1 MKKLETS
8 QIIENVLSNGVI
20 TERGVLLLKK
30 RANNGDNEAANF
42 YPSCDIEI
50 EVTEEQSAKGYKWL
64 MNLYKTPT
72 GKERKNN
79 PFGYREMNILDN
91 YKGERFQ
98 FVDLHLCDWRGTPL
112 YPVETGYY
120 FLQKDKKQ
128 AKEYLRVTDEEL
140 EFLAK
145 CEDKD
150 YFKYQLFALGIV
162 ERWQEE
168 SRKAI
173 QALEELTG
181 DVWVNPYKESE
192 ERHRLVLSD
201 EEREEIEGK
210 ILSGYYTESAIQERQ
225 EAKRIAEIEK
235 RKNEV
240 IKTFE
245 KRINKA
251 TKEKDVKLAI
261 LGAGL
266 LSDNYIYYVEG
277 NNVVFNYYSYHD
289 KVTEEEYNNM
299 LKNIDYSL
307 LPEGIKFEFK

>member
-1 MKKLETS
+1 METNTLKYTVVKSFREKGITYKVIATIKLHDECKNGTCSWSITGTLQQKKG
-8 QIIENVLSNGVI
+8 NGRFYDI
-20 TERGVLLLKK
+20 GHGCIHEEILKAFPK
-30 RANNGDNEAANF
+30 L
-42 YPSCDIEI
+42 
-50 EVTEEQSAKGYKWL
+50 K
-64 MNLYKTPT
+64 M
-72 GKERKNN
+72 
-79 PFGYREMNILDN
+79 
-91 YKGERFQ
+91 

-112 YPVETGYY
+112 YPIENGYY
-120 FLQKDKKQ
+120 FLQEDKKQ
-128 AKEYLRVTDEEL
+128 AKEYLRVTDEEMEIL
-140 EFLAK
+140 SK
-145 CEDKD
+145 CDNKE
-150 YFKYQLFALGIV
+150 YFKYQLFALSIV

>member
-1 MKKLETS
+1 MKTNTLKYTVVKSFREKGITYK
-8 QIIENVLSNGVI
+8 VI
-20 TERGVLLLKK
+20 TTIKLHDECKNGTCSWSITGILQQKKGNGRFYDIGHGCIHEEILKAFPK
-30 RANNGDNEAANF
+30 L
-42 YPSCDIEI
+42 
-50 EVTEEQSAKGYKWL
+50 K
-64 MNLYKTPT
+64 M
-72 GKERKNN
+72 
-79 PFGYREMNILDN
+79 
-91 YKGERFQ
+91 

-112 YPVETGYY
+112 YPVENGYY
-120 FLQKDKKQ
+120 FLQEDKKQ
-128 AKEYLRVTDEEL
+128 AKEYLRVTDEEMEIL
-140 EFLAK
+140 SK
-145 CEDKD
+145 CDNKE
-150 YFKYQLFALGIV
+150 YFKYQLFALSIV
-162 ERWQEE
+162 KRWQAE
-168 SRKAI
+168 SKKAI

-192 ERHRLVLSD
+192 ERHRFVLSD
-201 EEREEIEGK
+201 EEREEMEGK
-210 ILSGYYTESAIQERQ
+210 ILSGYYTESSIQERK
-225 EAKRIAEIEK
+225 EAERIAKIEK

>member
-1 MKKLETS
+1 MET
-8 QIIENVLSNGVI
+8 N
-20 TERGVLLLKK
+20 TLKHTVSK
-30 RANNGDNEAANF
+30 I
-42 YPSCDIEI
+42 Y
-50 EVTEEQSAKGYKWL
+50 
-64 MNLYKTPT
+64 
-72 GKERKNN
+72 
-79 PFGYREMNILDN
+79 LDN
-91 YKGERFQ
+91 GNTYKVIATIKLHDECKNGTCSWSITGILQQKKGNGRFYDIGHGCIHEEILKASPKLKM

-112 YPVETGYY
+112 YPVENGYY

-128 AKEYLRVTDEEL
+128 AKEYLRVTDEEM
-140 EFLAK
+140 
-145 CEDKD
+145 
-150 YFKYQLFALGIV
+150 
-162 ERWQEE
+162 
-168 SRKAI
+168 
-173 QALEELTG
+173 
-181 DVWVNPYKESE
+181 
-192 ERHRLVLSD
+192 
-201 EEREEIEGK
+201 EGE
-210 ILSGYYTESAIQERQ
+210 ILSGYYTESAIQEHK
-225 EAKRIAEIEK
+225 EAERIAKIEK

>member
-1 MKKLETS
+1 MKT
-8 QIIENVLSNGVI
+8 N
-20 TERGVLLLKK
+20 TLKHTVSK
-30 RANNGDNEAANF
+30 I
-42 YPSCDIEI
+42 Y
-50 EVTEEQSAKGYKWL
+50 
-64 MNLYKTPT
+64 
-72 GKERKNN
+72 
-79 PFGYREMNILDN
+79 LDN
-91 YKGERFQ
+91 GNTYKVIATIKLHDEFKNGMCSWSITGILYQKKENGRFYNIGYSCLLEGILKASPKLKM
-98 FVDLHLCDWRGTPL
+98 FVDLHLCDWHGVPL
-112 YPVETGYY
+112 YLVGNGYY
-120 FLQKDKKQ
+120 LLQKDKKQ
-128 AKEYLRVTDEEL
+128 AKKYLRVTDEEL

-192 ERHRLVLSD
+192 ERHRLFLSD

-245 KRINKA
+245 ERINKE

-289 KVTEEEYNNM
+289 KIKEEEYNNM

>member
-1 MKKLETS
+1 MKTNTLKHTVVKSFREKGITYK
-8 QIIENVLSNGVI
+8 VI
-20 TERGVLLLKK
+20 TTIKLHDECKNGMYSWSITGILQQKKGNGRFYDIRNGCIHEGILKASPK
-30 RANNGDNEAANF
+30 L
-42 YPSCDIEI
+42 
-50 EVTEEQSAKGYKWL
+50 K
-64 MNLYKTPT
+64 M
-72 GKERKNN
+72 
-79 PFGYREMNILDN
+79 
-91 YKGERFQ
+91 

-112 YPVETGYY
+112 YPVENGYY

-128 AKEYLRVTDEEL
+128 AKEYLRVTDEEMEIL
-140 EFLAK
+140 SK
-145 CEDKD
+145 CDNKE

-162 ERWQEE
+162 ERWQAE
-168 SRKAI
+168 SKKAI

-192 ERHRLVLSD
+192 ERHRFVLSD
-201 EEREEIEGK
+201 EEREEMEGK
-210 ILSGYYTESAIQERQ
+210 ILSGYYTESAIQERK
-225 EAKRIAEIEK
+225 EAERIK

-245 KRINKA
+245 KIINKA

>member
-1 MKKLETS
+1 METNTLKYTVVKSFREKGITYKVIATIKLHDECKNGTCSWSITGTLQQKKG
-8 QIIENVLSNGVI
+8 NGRFYDI
-20 TERGVLLLKK
+20 GHGCIHEEILKAFPK
-30 RANNGDNEAANF
+30 L
-42 YPSCDIEI
+42 
-50 EVTEEQSAKGYKWL
+50 K
-64 MNLYKTPT
+64 M
-72 GKERKNN
+72 
-79 PFGYREMNILDN
+79 
-91 YKGERFQ
+91 

-112 YPVETGYY
+112 YPVENGYY
-120 FLQKDKKQ
+120 FLQEDKKQ
-128 AKEYLRVTDEEL
+128 AKEYLRVTNEEMEIL
-140 EFLAK
+140 SK
-145 CEDKD
+145 CDNKE
-150 YFKYQLFALGIV
+150 YFKYQLFALSIV
-162 ERWQEE
+162 KRWQAE
-168 SRKAI
+168 SKKAI

-192 ERHRLVLSD
+192 ERYRFVLSD
-201 EEREEIEGK
+201 EEREEMEGK
-210 ILSGYYTESAIQERQ
+210 ILSRYYTESSIQERK
-225 EAKRIAEIEK
+225 EAERIAKIEK

>member
-1 MKKLETS
+1 MRLAWYT
-8 QIIENVLSNGVI
+8 I
-20 TERGVLLLKK
+20 
-30 RANNGDNEAANF
+30 
-42 YPSCDIEI
+42 
-50 EVTEEQSAKGYKWL
+50 
-64 MNLYKTPT
+64 
-72 GKERKNN
+72 
-79 PFGYREMNILDN
+79 
-91 YKGERFQ
+91 
-98 FVDLHLCDWRGTPL
+98 
-112 YPVETGYY
+112 
-120 FLQKDKKQ
+120 LQKDKKQ

-192 ERHRLVLSD
+192 ER
-201 EEREEIEGK
+201 
-210 ILSGYYTESAIQERQ
+210 Q

-266 LSDNYIYYVEG
+266 LSDNYVEG

>member
-1 MKKLETS
+1 MKTNTLKYTVVKSFREKGITYK
-8 QIIENVLSNGVI
+8 VI
-20 TERGVLLLKK
+20 TTIKLHDECKNGTYSWSITGILQQKKGNGRFYDIGHGCIHEEILKASPK
-30 RANNGDNEAANF
+30 L
-42 YPSCDIEI
+42 
-50 EVTEEQSAKGYKWL
+50 K
-64 MNLYKTPT
+64 M
-72 GKERKNN
+72 
-79 PFGYREMNILDN
+79 
-91 YKGERFQ
+91 

-120 FLQKDKKQ
+120 FLQKDKNQ
-128 AKEYLRVTDEEL
+128 AKEYLRVTDEEMGIL
-140 EFLAK
+140 SK
-145 CEDKD
+145 CDNKE

-162 ERWQEE
+162 ERWQAE
-168 SRKAI
+168 SKKAI
-173 QALEELTG
+173 QTLEELTG

-192 ERHRLVLSD
+192 ERHRFVLSD
-201 EEREEIEGK
+201 EEREEMEGK
-210 ILSGYYTESAIQERQ
+210 ILSGYYTESAIQERK
-225 EAKRIAEIEK
+225 EAERIAKIEK

-245 KRINKA
+245 KIINKA

>member
-1 MKKLETS
+1 METNTLKYTVVKS
-8 QIIENVLSNGVI
+8 FREKGITYKVI
-20 TERGVLLLKK
+20 TTIKLHDECKNGTCSWSITGILQQKKGNGRFYDIGHGCIHEEILKASPK
-30 RANNGDNEAANF
+30 L
-42 YPSCDIEI
+42 
-50 EVTEEQSAKGYKWL
+50 K
-64 MNLYKTPT
+64 M
-72 GKERKNN
+72 
-79 PFGYREMNILDN
+79 
-91 YKGERFQ
+91 

-128 AKEYLRVTDEEL
+128 AKEYLRVTDEEMEIL
-140 EFLAK
+140 SK
-145 CEDKD
+145 CDNKE
-150 YFKYQLFALGIV
+150 YFKYQLFALSIV
-162 ERWQEE
+162 ERWQAE
-168 SRKAI
+168 SKKAI

-192 ERHRLVLSD
+192 ERHKFVLSD
-201 EEREEIEGK
+201 EEREEMEGK
-210 ILSGYYTESAIQERQ
+210 VLSGYYTESAIQERK
-225 EAKRIAEIEK
+225 EAERIAKIEK

-299 LKNIDYSL
+299 IKNIDYSL

>member
-1 MKKLETS
+1 METNTLKYTVVKSFREKGITYKVIATIKLHDECKNGTCSWSITGTLQQKKG
-8 QIIENVLSNGVI
+8 NGRFYDI
-20 TERGVLLLKK
+20 GHGCIHEEILKAFPK
-30 RANNGDNEAANF
+30 L
-42 YPSCDIEI
+42 
-50 EVTEEQSAKGYKWL
+50 K
-64 MNLYKTPT
+64 M
-72 GKERKNN
+72 
-79 PFGYREMNILDN
+79 
-91 YKGERFQ
+91 

-112 YPVETGYY
+112 YPVENEYY
-120 FLQKDKKQ
+120 FLQEDKKQ
-128 AKEYLRVTDEEL
+128 AKEYLRVTDEEMEIL
-140 EFLAK
+140 SK
-145 CEDKD
+145 CDNK
-150 YFKYQLFALGIV
+150 
-162 ERWQEE
+162 EE

-192 ERHRLVLSD
+192 
-201 EEREEIEGK
+201 
-210 ILSGYYTESAIQERQ
+210 ERQ

>member
-1 MKKLETS
+1 MKTNTLKYTVVKFFREKGITYK
-8 QIIENVLSNGVI
+8 VI
-20 TERGVLLLKK
+20 TTIKLHDECKNGTCSWSITGILQQKKGNGRFYDIGHGCIHEEILKASPK
-30 RANNGDNEAANF
+30 L
-42 YPSCDIEI
+42 
-50 EVTEEQSAKGYKWL
+50 K
-64 MNLYKTPT
+64 M
-72 GKERKNN
+72 
-79 PFGYREMNILDN
+79 
-91 YKGERFQ
+91 

-120 FLQKDKKQ
+120 FLQKDKNQ
-128 AKEYLRVTDEEL
+128 AKEYLRVTDEEMGIL
-140 EFLAK
+140 SK
-145 CEDKD
+145 CDNKE

-162 ERWQEE
+162 ERWQAE
-168 SRKAI
+168 SKKAI
-173 QALEELTG
+173 QTLEELTG

-192 ERHRLVLSD
+192 ERHRFVLSD
-201 EEREEIEGK
+201 EEREEMEGK
-210 ILSGYYTESAIQERQ
+210 ILSGYYTESAIQERK
-225 EAKRIAEIEK
+225 EAERIAKIEK

-245 KRINKA
+245 KIINKA

>member
-1 MKKLETS
+1 MKTNTLKYTVVKSFREKGITYK
-8 QIIENVLSNGVI
+8 VI
-20 TERGVLLLKK
+20 TTIKLHDECKNGTCSWSITGILQQKKGNGCFYDIGHGCIHEEILKASPK
-30 RANNGDNEAANF
+30 L
-42 YPSCDIEI
+42 
-50 EVTEEQSAKGYKWL
+50 K
-64 MNLYKTPT
+64 M
-72 GKERKNN
+72 
-79 PFGYREMNILDN
+79 
-91 YKGERFQ
+91 

-128 AKEYLRVTDEEL
+128 AKEYLRVTDEEMEIL
-140 EFLAK
+140 SK
-145 CEDKD
+145 CDDKE
-150 YFKYQLFALGIV
+150 YFKYKLFAFGIV
-162 ERWQEE
+162 ERWQAE
-168 SRKAI
+168 SKKAI

-192 ERHRLVLSD
+192 ERHRFVLSD
-201 EEREEIEGK
+201 EEREEMEGK
-210 ILSGYYTESAIQERQ
+210 ILSGYYTESAIQERK
-225 EAKRIAEIEK
+225 EAERIAKIEK

>member
-1 MKKLETS
+1 METNTLKHTVS
-8 QIIENVLSNGVI
+8 KIYLDNGNTYKVI
-20 TERGVLLLKK
+20 TTIKLHDECKNGTCSWSITGILQQKKGNGRFYDIGHGCIHEEILKASPK
-30 RANNGDNEAANF
+30 L
-42 YPSCDIEI
+42 
-50 EVTEEQSAKGYKWL
+50 K
-64 MNLYKTPT
+64 M
-72 GKERKNN
+72 
-79 PFGYREMNILDN
+79 
-91 YKGERFQ
+91 

-173 QALEELTG
+173 QTLEELTG

-235 RKNEV
+235 R
-240 IKTFE
+240 
-245 KRINKA
+245 IN
-251 TKEKDVKLAI
+251 
-261 LGAGL
+261 
-266 LSDNYIYYVEG
+266 
-277 NNVVFNYYSYHD
+277 

>member
-1 MKKLETS
+1 MKTNTLKYTVVKSFREKGITYK
-8 QIIENVLSNGVI
+8 VI
-20 TERGVLLLKK
+20 TTIKLHDECKNGTCSWSITGILQQKKENGCFYDIVHGCIHEEILKASPK
-30 RANNGDNEAANF
+30 L
-42 YPSCDIEI
+42 
-50 EVTEEQSAKGYKWL
+50 K
-64 MNLYKTPT
+64 M
-72 GKERKNN
+72 
-79 PFGYREMNILDN
+79 
-91 YKGERFQ
+91 

-112 YPVETGYY
+112 YPVENGYY

-192 ERHRLVLSD
+192 ERHRFVLSD

-266 LSDNYIYYVEG
+266 LSDNYIYYVED

-299 LKNIDYSL
+299 LKNIDCSL

>member
-1 MKKLETS
+1 MKTNTLKYTVVKSFREKGITYK
-8 QIIENVLSNGVI
+8 VI
-20 TERGVLLLKK
+20 TTIKLHDECKNGTCSWSITGILQQKKGNGCFYDIGHGCIHEEILKASPK
-30 RANNGDNEAANF
+30 L
-42 YPSCDIEI
+42 
-50 EVTEEQSAKGYKWL
+50 K
-64 MNLYKTPT
+64 M
-72 GKERKNN
+72 
-79 PFGYREMNILDN
+79 
-91 YKGERFQ
+91 

-112 YPVETGYY
+112 YPVENGYY

-128 AKEYLRVTDEEL
+128 AKEYLRVTDEEMEIL
-140 EFLAK
+140 SK
-145 CEDKD
+145 CDNKE
-150 YFKYQLFALGIV
+150 YFKYKLFAFGIV
-162 ERWQEE
+162 ERWQAE
-168 SRKAI
+168 SKKAI

-192 ERHRLVLSD
+192 ERHRFVLSD
-201 EEREEIEGK
+201 EEREEMEGK
-210 ILSGYYTESAIQERQ
+210 ILSGYYTESAIQERK
-225 EAKRIAEIEK
+225 EAERIAKIEK

>member
-1 MKKLETS
+1 METNTLKYTVVKS
-8 QIIENVLSNGVI
+8 FREKGITYKVI
-20 TERGVLLLKK
+20 TTIKLHDECKNGTCSWSITGILQQKKGNGRFYDIGNGCIHEEILKASPK
-30 RANNGDNEAANF
+30 L
-42 YPSCDIEI
+42 
-50 EVTEEQSAKGYKWL
+50 K
-64 MNLYKTPT
+64 M
-72 GKERKNN
+72 
-79 PFGYREMNILDN
+79 
-91 YKGERFQ
+91 

-112 YPVETGYY
+112 YPVENGYY

-128 AKEYLRVTDEEL
+128 AKEYLRVTDEEMEIL
-140 EFLAK
+140 SK
-145 CEDKD
+145 CDNKE

-162 ERWQEE
+162 ERWQAE
-168 SRKAI
+168 SKKAI
-173 QALEELTG
+173 QAMEELTG

-192 ERHRLVLSD
+192 ERHRFVLSD
-201 EEREEIEGK
+201 EEREEMEGK
-210 ILSGYYTESAIQERQ
+210 ILSGYYTESAIQERK
-225 EAKRIAEIEK
+225 EAERIAKIEK

-245 KRINKA
+245 KIINKA

>member
-1 MKKLETS
+1 MKTNTLKYTVVKSFREKGITYK
-8 QIIENVLSNGVI
+8 VI
-20 TERGVLLLKK
+20 TTIKLHDECKNGTCSWSITGILQQKKGNGCFYDIGHGCIHEEILKASPK
-30 RANNGDNEAANF
+30 L
-42 YPSCDIEI
+42 
-50 EVTEEQSAKGYKWL
+50 K
-64 MNLYKTPT
+64 M
-72 GKERKNN
+72 
-79 PFGYREMNILDN
+79 
-91 YKGERFQ
+91 

-112 YPVETGYY
+112 YPVSTGYY

-128 AKEYLRVTDEEL
+128 AKEYLRVTDEEM
-140 EFLAK
+140 
-145 CEDKD
+145 
-150 YFKYQLFALGIV
+150 
-162 ERWQEE
+162 
-168 SRKAI
+168 
-173 QALEELTG
+173 
-181 DVWVNPYKESE
+181 
-192 ERHRLVLSD
+192 
-201 EEREEIEGK
+201 EGK
-210 ILSGYYTESAIQERQ
+210 ILSGYYTESAIQERK
-225 EAKRIAEIEK
+225 EAERIAKIEK

>member
-1 MKKLETS
+1 METNTLKYTVVKS
-8 QIIENVLSNGVI
+8 FREKGITYKVI
-20 TERGVLLLKK
+20 TTIKLHDECKNGTCSWSITGILQQKKGNGRFYDIGHGCIHEEILKASPK
-30 RANNGDNEAANF
+30 L
-42 YPSCDIEI
+42 
-50 EVTEEQSAKGYKWL
+50 K
-64 MNLYKTPT
+64 M
-72 GKERKNN
+72 
-79 PFGYREMNILDN
+79 
-91 YKGERFQ
+91 

-112 YPVETGYY
+112 YPVENGYY

-128 AKEYLRVTDEEL
+128 AKEYLRVTDEEMEIL
-140 EFLAK
+140 SK
-145 CEDKD
+145 CDDKE
-150 YFKYQLFALGIV
+150 YFKYQLFALRIV
-162 ERWQEE
+162 ERWQAE
-168 SRKAI
+168 SKKAI

-192 ERHRLVLSD
+192 ERHRFVLSD
-201 EEREEIEGK
+201 EEREEMEGK
-210 ILSGYYTESAIQERQ
+210 ILSGYYTESAIQERK
-225 EAKRIAEIEK
+225 EAERIAKIEK

-245 KRINKA
+245 KIINKA

>member
-1 MKKLETS
+1 MKTNTLKYTVVKSFREKGITYK
-8 QIIENVLSNGVI
+8 VI
-20 TERGVLLLKK
+20 TTIKLHDECKNGTCSWSITGILQQKKGNGCFYDIGHGCIHEEILKASPK
-30 RANNGDNEAANF
+30 L
-42 YPSCDIEI
+42 
-50 EVTEEQSAKGYKWL
+50 K
-64 MNLYKTPT
+64 M
-72 GKERKNN
+72 
-79 PFGYREMNILDN
+79 
-91 YKGERFQ
+91 

-112 YPVETGYY
+112 YPVENGYY

-128 AKEYLRVTDEEL
+128 AKEYLRVTDEEMEIL
-140 EFLAK
+140 SK
-145 CEDKD
+145 CDNKE
-150 YFKYQLFALGIV
+150 YFKYQLFAFGIV
-162 ERWQEE
+162 ERWQAE
-168 SRKAI
+168 SKKAI

-192 ERHRLVLSD
+192 ERHRFVLSD
-201 EEREEIEGK
+201 EEREEMEGK
-210 ILSGYYTESAIQERQ
+210 ILSGYYTESAIQERK
-225 EAKRIAEIEK
+225 EAERIAKIEK

>member
-1 MKKLETS
+1 MKTKVNYLRKYNYTNTYSQTINVICSEKEFISMKEVVKQYINSEHTYSCCAKPITVGTNYLTYNMLHKLAFNFWGNNKRVKTDRNT
-8 QIIENVLSNGVI
+8 IVEN
-20 TERGVLLLKK
+20 
-30 RANNGDNEAANF
+30 
-42 YPSCDIEI
+42 
-50 EVTEEQSAKGYKWL
+50 
-64 MNLYKTPT
+64 
-72 GKERKNN
+72 
-79 PFGYREMNILDN
+79 
-91 YKGERFQ
+91 
-98 FVDLHLCDWRGTPL
+98 
-112 YPVETGYY
+112 GYY

-128 AKEYLRVTDEEL
+128 AKGYLRVTDEEMEIL
-140 EFLAK
+140 SK
-145 CEDKD
+145 CDNKE

-181 DVWVNPYKESE
+181 DVWVNPY
-192 ERHRLVLSD
+192 
-201 EEREEIEGK
+201 
-210 ILSGYYTESAIQERQ
+210 TESAIQERQ

-245 KRINKA
+245 KRTNKE

-266 LSDNYIYYVEG
+266 LSDNYLYSVED
-277 NNVVFNYYSYHD
+277 NNVVFNYYRYHD

>member
-1 MKKLETS
+1 MKTNTLKYTVVKYFHEKGITYK
-8 QIIENVLSNGVI
+8 VI
-20 TERGVLLLKK
+20 TTIKLHDECKNGTCSWSITGILQQKKGNGRFYDIGHGCIHEEILKASPK
-30 RANNGDNEAANF
+30 L
-42 YPSCDIEI
+42 
-50 EVTEEQSAKGYKWL
+50 K
-64 MNLYKTPT
+64 M
-72 GKERKNN
+72 
-79 PFGYREMNILDN
+79 
-91 YKGERFQ
+91 

-112 YPVETGYY
+112 YPVENGYY

-128 AKEYLRVTDEEL
+128 AKEYLRVTDEEMEIL
-140 EFLAK
+140 SK
-145 CEDKD
+145 CDDKE

-162 ERWQEE
+162 ERWQAE
-168 SRKAI
+168 SKKAI

-192 ERHRLVLSD
+192 ECHRFVLSD
-201 EEREEIEGK
+201 EEREEMEGK
-210 ILSGYYTESAIQERQ
+210 ILSGYYTESAIQERK
-225 EAKRIAEIEK
+225 EAQRIAKIEK

-245 KRINKA
+245 KIINKA

>member
-1 MKKLETS
+1 MET
-8 QIIENVLSNGVI
+8 N
-20 TERGVLLLKK
+20 TLKHTISK
-30 RANNGDNEAANF
+30 I
-42 YPSCDIEI
+42 Y
-50 EVTEEQSAKGYKWL
+50 
-64 MNLYKTPT
+64 
-72 GKERKNN
+72 
-79 PFGYREMNILDN
+79 LDN
-91 YKGERFQ
+91 GNTYKVIATIKLHDECKNGMCSWSITGILYQKKGNGRFYNIGYSCLLEGILKASPKLKM
-98 FVDLHLCDWRGTPL
+98 FVDLHSCDWHGVPL
-112 YPVETGYY
+112 YPVGNGYY
-120 FLQKDKKQ
+120 LLQKDKKQ
-128 AKEYLRVTDEEL
+128 AKKYLRVTDEEL

-192 ERHRLVLSD
+192 
-201 EEREEIEGK
+201 
-210 ILSGYYTESAIQERQ
+210 ERQ

>member
-1 MKKLETS
+1 MKTNTLKYTVVKFFREKGITYK
-8 QIIENVLSNGVI
+8 VI
-20 TERGVLLLKK
+20 TTIKLHDECKNGTCSWSITGILQQKKGNGRFYDIGHGCIHEEILKASPK
-30 RANNGDNEAANF
+30 L
-42 YPSCDIEI
+42 
-50 EVTEEQSAKGYKWL
+50 K
-64 MNLYKTPT
+64 M
-72 GKERKNN
+72 
-79 PFGYREMNILDN
+79 
-91 YKGERFQ
+91 

-120 FLQKDKKQ
+120 FLQKDKNQ
-128 AKEYLRVTDEEL
+128 AKEYLRVTDEEMGIL
-140 EFLAK
+140 SK
-145 CEDKD
+145 CDNKE

-162 ERWQEE
+162 ERWQAE
-168 SRKAI
+168 SKKAI
-173 QALEELTG
+173 QTLEELTG

-192 ERHRLVLSD
+192 ERHRFVLSD
-201 EEREEIEGK
+201 EEREEMEGK
-210 ILSGYYTESAIQERQ
+210 ILSRYYTESAIQERK
-225 EAKRIAEIEK
+225 EAERIAKIEK

-245 KRINKA
+245 KIINKA

>member
-1 MKKLETS
+1 MKTNTLKYTVVKFFREKGITYK
-8 QIIENVLSNGVI
+8 VI
-20 TERGVLLLKK
+20 TTIKLHDECKNGTCSWSITGILQQKKGNGRFYDIGHGCTHEEILKASPK
-30 RANNGDNEAANF
+30 L
-42 YPSCDIEI
+42 
-50 EVTEEQSAKGYKWL
+50 K
-64 MNLYKTPT
+64 M
-72 GKERKNN
+72 
-79 PFGYREMNILDN
+79 
-91 YKGERFQ
+91 

-120 FLQKDKKQ
+120 FLQKDKNQ
-128 AKEYLRVTDEEL
+128 AKEYLRVTDEEMGIL
-140 EFLAK
+140 SK
-145 CEDKD
+145 CDNKE

-162 ERWQEE
+162 ERWQAE
-168 SRKAI
+168 SKKAI
-173 QALEELTG
+173 QTLEELTG

-192 ERHRLVLSD
+192 ERHRFVLSD
-201 EEREEIEGK
+201 EEREEMEGK
-210 ILSGYYTESAIQERQ
+210 ILSGYYTESAIQERK
-225 EAKRIAEIEK
+225 EAERIAKIEK

-245 KRINKA
+245 KIINKA